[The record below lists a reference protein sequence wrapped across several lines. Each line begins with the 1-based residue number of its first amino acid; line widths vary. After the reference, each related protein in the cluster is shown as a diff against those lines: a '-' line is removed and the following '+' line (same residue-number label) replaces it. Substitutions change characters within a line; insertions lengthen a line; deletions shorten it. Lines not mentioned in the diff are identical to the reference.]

1 MSLYKAHKPICE
13 IRTPYQDS
21 WGSVLWVSIDNYKEG
36 KTCTAFYEGDR
47 QFHWSDRHIEMKTV
61 FKKAHGMRMK
71 LTNRGQK
78 CKIFMRYRRPA
89 I

>member
-13 IRTPYQDS
+13 VRTPYQDS

-36 KTCTAFYEGDR
+36 KTCTITYKGDR
-47 QFHWSDRHIEMKTV
+47 YLTDHRIEMKTV

>member
-1 MSLYKAHKPICE
+1 MSMYRAHKPICE

-21 WGSVLWVSIDNYKEG
+21 WGSALWVSIDNYKKG

-47 QFHWSDRHIEMKTV
+47 YLTDHHIEMKTV

-71 LTNRGQK
+71 LTNREQK

>member
-36 KTCTAFYEGDR
+36 KTCTASYEGDR
-47 QFHWSDRHIEMKTV
+47 YLPDRHIKMKTV
-61 FKKAHGMRMK
+61 FKKARGMRMK

>member
-36 KTCTAFYEGDR
+36 KTCAITYKGDR
-47 QFHWSDRHIEMKTV
+47 YSTDRHIEMKTV

>member
-21 WGSVLWVSIDNYKEG
+21 WGSVLWVSIDNYKKG
-36 KTCTAFYEGDR
+36 KMCTASYEGDKYLP
-47 QFHWSDRHIEMKTV
+47 DRHIKMEIV
-61 FKKAHGMRMK
+61 FKKSHGMRMK

-78 CKIFMRYRRPA
+78 CKIFMKYRRPV

>member
-1 MSLYKAHKPICE
+1 MSMYRAHKPICE

-36 KTCTAFYEGDR
+36 KTCTV
-47 QFHWSDRHIEMKTV
+47 MKTV